1 VSATL
6 AVVGAGAKAV
16 AVAAKA
22 AELRDM
28 GVDVPDV
35 VAVERTA
42 VAANWQ
48 ASGGWTDG
56 QHRLGTSPEKDVG
69 FPYRSS
75 LVPRRNAELDERM
88 TRHSWQA
95 YLIAT
100 GQFAEWVD
108 RGRPAP
114 THRRWS
120 QYLRWVADNVGTT
133 VIPCEVGRISVDGE
147 RWALHTPERIVHAD
161 AVMITGPGQAE
172 RSILPG
178 NPRVLSIAQFWQH
191 AAQQKLIAAERVAV
205 IGGGE
210 TAASMLN
217 ELFRHRV
224 STITVISPQVTL
236 FTRGESFF
244 ENALFSDPTDWS
256 SLTLAERRDAL
267 ARTDRGVFSA
277 RVQDALLA
285 DDRIRHLRGRV
296 ADAVALEDRI
306 RLTLSTNRGSEC
318 LETVHG
324 FDLVIDGSGADALWF
339 VPLLSQDARD
349 LIELGLGGP
358 LTGDALSEF
367 IGHDLAVTN
376 VARPPFPPPTSPQRS
391 QRYRPGRRKSRLI
404 HAPRCNRLR
413 QGPNHRARPG
423 YRLVSA
429 GLAVLGFACFALL
442 SVFTSTTDSGLLDGA
457 LERGCV
463 YSILA
468 WQAFT
473 GVVLLARPARAG

>member
-1 VSATL
+1 MSTL

-22 AELRDM
+22 AVLRDM
-28 GVDVPDV
+28 GVAAPEV
-35 VAVERTA
+35 VAVERTE
-42 VAANWQ
+42 VGANWR

-56 QHRLGTSPEKDVG
+56 AHRLGTSPEKDIG

-75 LVPRRNAELDERM
+75 LVAGRNAELNERM
-88 TRHSWQA
+88 TRYGWQS

-108 RGRPAP
+108 RGRPSP
-114 THRRWS
+114 THLRWS
-120 QYLRWVADNVGTT
+120 QYLRWVADAVGMT
-133 VIPCEVGRISVDGE
+133 VVTGEVNRLAVDGAG
-147 RWALHTPERIVHAD
+147 WVLHTRETAVAAD
-161 AVMITGPGQAE
+161 AVLITGPGQAE

-178 NPRVLSIAQFWQH
+178 NPRVLSIAGFWH
-191 AAQQKLIAAERVAV
+191 RASADRISAERVAM

-244 ENALFSDPTDWS
+244 ENALFSDPTDWTALS
-256 SLTLAERRDAL
+256 PAERRDAL

-296 ADAVALEDRI
+296 AHAVARDERI
-306 RLTLSTNRGSEC
+306 RLTLNTNRGGEN

-324 FDLVIDGSGADALWF
+324 FDLVIDGSGADSLWF
-339 VPLLSQDARD
+339 VSLFGQDTLDLL
-349 LIELGLGGP
+349 ELGLAGP
-358 LTGDALSEF
+358 LTGDRLAES
-367 IGHDLAVTN
+367 IGHDLAVTGVTPKLFLPN
-376 VARPPFPPPTSPQRS
+376 LAGLT
-391 QRYRPGRRKSRLI
+391 
-404 HAPRCNRLR
+404 
-413 QGPNHRARPG
+413 QGPGFPN
-423 YRLVSA
+423 LSC
-429 GLAVLGFACFALL
+429 LGLL
-442 SVFTSTTDSGLLDGA
+442 SD
-457 LERGCV
+457 R
-463 YSILA
+463 ILA
-468 WQAFT
+468 AQPTAT
-473 GVVLLARPARAG
+473 TPMMRRTDEHQPL

>member
-1 VSATL
+1 VSARSGARVRRPTL
-6 AVVGAGAKAV
+6 AVLGAGAKAV

-22 AELRDM
+22 AELHAM
-28 GVDVPDV
+28 GIDAPDV
-35 VAVERTA
+35 VAVERTT

-48 ASGGWTDG
+48 AEGGWTDG

-114 THRRWS
+114 THRKWS
-120 QYLRWVADNVGTT
+120 QYLRWVAGNSDMNVVAG
-133 VIPCEVGRISVDGE
+133 EVTRISVDSAADTA
-147 RWALHTPERIVHAD
+147 RWALQTTDRTVLAD
-161 AVMITGPGQAE
+161 GLMVTGPGQPE

-178 NPRVLSIAQFWQH
+178 NPRVLSIAQFWH
-191 AAQQKLIAAERVAV
+191 RAARYELISAERVAV

-210 TAASMLN
+210 SAASMLN

-236 FTRGESFF
+236 FTRGEGFF
-244 ENALFSDPTDWS
+244 ENTLFSDPTGWTG
-256 SLTLAERRDAL
+256 LTLDERRDAL

-277 RVQDALLA
+277 RVQDALIS

-296 ADAVALEDRI
+296 AHAVARDGRI
-306 RLTLSTNRGSEC
+306 RLTLSTNRGGEN

-339 VPLLSQDARD
+339 VPLLGQDALD
-349 LIELGLGGP
+349 VLELGLGGP
-358 LTGDALSEF
+358 LTGDSLQES
-367 IGHDLAVTN
+367 IGDDLAVAN
-376 VARPPFPPPTSPQRS
+376 VAPKLFL
-391 QRYRPGRRKSRLI
+391 PGLSGLT
-404 HAPRCNRLR
+404 
-413 QGPNHRARPG
+413 QGPGFPN
-423 YRLVSA
+423 LSCL
-429 GLAVLGFACFALL
+429 GLLSDRVLGADLDAA
-442 SVFTSTTDSGLLDGA
+442 TDPSLRRSN
-457 LERGCV
+457 EHQPIR
-463 YSILA
+463 
-468 WQAFT
+468 
-473 GVVLLARPARAG
+473 

>member
-1 VSATL
+1 MNRTL
-6 AVVGAGAKAV
+6 AVIGAGAKAV

-22 AELRDM
+22 AVLREM
-28 GVDVPDV
+28 GVDAPDV
-35 VAVERTA
+35 VAVERTG

-48 ASGGWTDG
+48 ANGGWTDG

-75 LVPRRNAELDERM
+75 LVPRRNAELDEWM
-88 TRHSWQA
+88 TRYSWQS

-120 QYLRWVADNVGTT
+120 QYLRWVAGNVEMNVVAG
-133 VIPCEVGRISVDGE
+133 EVQRISVDIGPDRQ
-147 RWALHTPERIVHAD
+147 RWALHTPERTVLAD
-161 AVMITGPGQAE
+161 GLMVTGPGQPE

-178 NPRVLSIAQFWQH
+178 NPRVLSIAQFWH
-191 AAQQKLIAAERVAV
+191 RAAQHELISAERVAV

-217 ELFRHRV
+217 ELFRHRI

-236 FTRGESFF
+236 FTRGEGYF
-244 ENALFSDPTDWS
+244 ENTLFSDPTGWTN
-256 SLTLAERRDAL
+256 LTLAERRDAM

-296 ADAVALEDRI
+296 AHAVARDGRI
-306 RLTLSTNRGSEC
+306 RLTLSTASGGEA

-339 VPLLSQDARD
+339 APLLGQDALD
-349 LIELGLGGP
+349 LLELGLGGP
-358 LTGDALSEF
+358 LSGDLLQVS
-367 IGHDLAVTN
+367 IGDDLAVEHVT
-376 VARPPFPPPTSPQRS
+376 PKLFL
-391 QRYRPGRRKSRLI
+391 PGLSGLT
-404 HAPRCNRLR
+404 
-413 QGPNHRARPG
+413 QGPGFPN
-423 YRLVSA
+423 LSC
-429 GLAVLGFACFALL
+429 LGLL
-442 SVFTSTTDSGLLDGA
+442 SDRILGADLTT
-457 LERGCV
+457 ERG
-463 YSILA
+463 SSE
-468 WQAFT
+468 
-473 GVVLLARPARAG
+473 RPSNTANPTPSGRSHEHQPFR

>member
-48 ASGGWTDG
+48 ARGGWTDG
-56 QHRLGTSPEKDVG
+56 QHRLGTGPEKDVG

-75 LVPRRNAELDERM
+75 LVPQRNAEVDERM
-88 TRHSWQA
+88 VRHSWQS

-100 GQFAEWVD
+100 AQFAEWVD

-114 THRRWS
+114 THRKWS
-120 QYLRWVADNVGTT
+120 QYLRWVADNVAMT
-133 VIPCEVGRISVDGE
+133 VIPGEVGRVAIE
-147 RWALHTPERIVHAD
+147 AHKWALHTQNAAVKAD

-178 NPRVLSIAQFWQH
+178 DPRVLSIAQFWKL
-191 AAQQKLIAAERVAV
+191 AAGHEVIAAERVAV

-236 FTRGESFF
+236 FTRGEGFF
-244 ENALFSDPTDWS
+244 ENSLFSDPTRWS

-296 ADAVALEDRI
+296 AHAVARDDRI
-306 RLTLSTNRGSEC
+306 RLTLSTNRGSEN

-339 VPLLSQDARD
+339 VPLLGQDARD

-358 LTGDALSEF
+358 LTGDALQES
-367 IGHDLAVTN
+367 IGYDLSLTGVT
-376 VARPPFPPPTSPQRS
+376 PKLFLPSLSGLT
-391 QRYRPGRRKSRLI
+391 
-404 HAPRCNRLR
+404 
-413 QGPNHRARPG
+413 QGPGFPN
-423 YRLVSA
+423 LSC
-429 GLAVLGFACFALL
+429 LGLL
-442 SVFTSTTDSGLLDGA
+442 SDRILGSDLTDMSMRRLD
-457 LERGCV
+457 EHQSVR
-463 YSILA
+463 
-468 WQAFT
+468 
-473 GVVLLARPARAG
+473 